1 MKCQNWRTL
10 QSREEW
16 ELQTWK
22 IYQALRHGPVSQHLH
37 LGRRHHDRHAHRGRA
52 EDRGEGPG
60 GGISQV
66 RLTELSLYLRMLH
79 RSSQIKPSWLWNCL
93 ASVLPDQAA
102 AVGGPTQTHIIPVQT
117 KLQSWDWNR
126 ILCAAA
132 GSRHCAVNYLNN
144 SRTPVAIIFGWGG
157 SSHKNVSKYS
167 AIYHRAGCITVQ
179 YVLATR

>member
-1 MKCQNWRTL
+1 MSELKNSTEQRGVGAANLEDISGSPSWSR
-10 QSREEW
+10 QS
-16 ELQTWK
+16 
-22 IYQALRHGPVSQHLH
+22 APPPGPPPPRPPRSPRPSWGSWWGARRRSQPS
-37 LGRRHHDRHAHRGRA
+37 
-52 EDRGEGPG
+52 EP
-60 GGISQV
+60 
-66 RLTELSLYLRMLH
+66 LTELSLYLRMLH